1 MRSGEINLTGT
12 RLAITVISAAMG
24 ACFTMLAA
32 LSIKAAVAPVRRFH
46 VSSVVI
52 AAIAGCLALLAFR
65 EAATDSEEES
75 MISSLRLGMFG
86 AFLAF
91 VVICVFLFMYGDHT
105 RSFLAHA
112 LSMPTSSF
120 PTPWV
125 LITSVVLGFGAGF
138 VLRATALHGRN
149 AD

>member
-1 MRSGEINLTGT
+1 MPSGEINLTGT
-12 RLAITVISAAMG
+12 RIAVTAISAAMG
-24 ACFTMLAA
+24 ACFAMLAV
-32 LSIKAAVAPVRRFH
+32 LSIRAAVEPARRFH
-46 VSSVVI
+46 ISSVVI
-52 AAIAGCLALLAFR
+52 AVLAVCLAILAFR
-65 EAATDSEEES
+65 EAASESDDER

-91 VVICVFLFMYGDHT
+91 VLICVLLFMFGDHT

-125 LITSVVLGFGAGF
+125 LIACVVFGFGVGF
-138 VLRATALHGRN
+138 VLRAAALHGRN
-149 AD
+149 SS

>member
-12 RLAITVISAAMG
+12 RVAITVISAAMG
-24 ACFTMLAA
+24 ACFAMLAA

-46 VSSVVI
+46 PASVVI
-52 AAIAGCLALLAFR
+52 AVLAVCLALLAFR
-65 EAATDSEEES
+65 QAATDSDEES
-75 MISSLRLGMFG
+75 MISSLRLGMLG

-91 VVICVFLFMYGDHT
+91 LVICVSLFMYGDHT

-120 PTPWV
+120 PTASV
-125 LITSVVLGFGAGF
+125 LIACVVLGFGAGF
-138 VLRATALHGRN
+138 VLRATMLHGRKP
-149 AD
+149 A